1 MGMFVKLASAGIPVG
16 EIVLVRLVI
25 TIPISL
31 ITVKRAGVSPWG
43 NNKLGLV
50 FRGVVVYFGLTV
62 YYLSLK
68 LLPLADAT
76 TMQNLTPIMTALLAW
91 WLLDEKVGKSTVFAI
106 VCGIAGV
113 VLIVNPR
120 GSNVDTEGLLVA
132 MACVVL
138 FAISYVMVRKLS
150 RTENPHVIVLYYSVI
165 PTPLAIPWAVAS
177 WVTPTPIEW
186 LWLVLVAI
194 FTQITQT
201 LLTMGF
207 ALERAG
213 RASTLSYL
221 QVLFSMILQ
230 IVVFGHVPTVLT
242 VLGMAL
248 ILIGAFAVARAARA
262 S

>member
-1 MGMFVKLASAGIPVG
+1 M
-16 EIVLVRLVI
+16 
-25 TIPISL
+25 
-31 ITVKRAGVSPWG
+31 
-43 NNKLGLV
+43 

-76 TMQNLTPIMTALLAW
+76 TMQNLTPIVTALLAW
-91 WLLDEKVGKSTVFAI
+91 WFLDEKVGKSTVFAI

-248 ILIGAFAVARAARA
+248 IVIGAFAVARAARA